1 MKDAV
6 KPPLVTEPSDVNLT
20 FIARLAP
27 YTTVAELRYPDSSRI
42 CVAAEQSSVAQS
54 NTLTTSYPFSVLKLE
69 NVIWAT
75 RDALLTT
82 KIHSQ
87 KALLG

>member
-6 KPPLVTEPSDVNLT
+6 KPPLVLELSDVNLT
-20 FIARLAP
+20 FITRVA
-27 YTTVAELRYPDSSRI
+27 YTTKVPRDPDSSRI

-54 NTLTTSYPFSVLKLE
+54 YTLTMSYPFSVSKLE
-69 NVIWAT
+69 NVIWAK

-87 KALLG
+87 TALLG